1 MKGHCRKGFSSR
13 LKVNRLRSKAQ
24 VSLPRAAR
32 RAYKGCLIYAGCRTR
47 GLGGS
52 DMEAEQ
58 QLGDSGEPGRDIC
71 SPVGPWSSS
80 FCEA

>member
-1 MKGHCRKGFSSR
+1 M
-13 LKVNRLRSKAQ
+13 LTVPTQ
-24 VSLPRAAR
+24 
-32 RAYKGCLIYAGCRTR
+32 

-52 DMEAEQ
+52 DTEAEQ

-80 FCEA
+80 FCEAQKEKEIKGERGQAPGRGGGHSCRLQPRWAGGRPAPRSL